1 MAFLVAAAII
11 AGIVTYFLAI
21 RSTHT
26 QAPVIPAPVDRPPPA
41 SEYPSN

>member
-11 AGIVTYFLAI
+11 AGIITYFLAI
-21 RSTHT
+21 RSTNM
-26 QAPVIPAPVDRPPPA
+26 QEPVAPAPVDRAPST

>member
-1 MAFLVAAAII
+1 MAFLIAAAII

-21 RSTHT
+21 RST
-26 QAPVIPAPVDRPPPA
+26 QEPVTPAPVDRPPPA